1 MTSLQTQIE
10 AHAFRALLAHMR
22 ARNDVQNIDLM
33 NLAGFCRNCCAKW
46 TLLGARTVGYPMTY
60 DEACEYVYGEPYGDW
75 KKKHQV
81 KASAEQLAAFESG
94 RRLHAKH
101 DALEAL
107 EATPRDA
114 VGATR
119 APFVSV
125 SGALSEVCCTPA
137 EELSSG
143 SGDAVAA
150 ACALRDGAA
159 ARSVRVGVLTC
170 SDRAAAGT
178 YADESGPLVERAVC
192 EYAAASGALVIAET
206 SRVVVADDV
215 DDIEAALRDLTSR
228 CDLVLTTGGT
238 GCAPRDVTPEAT
250 ARVLAREIPG
260 IPEAIRA
267 VTSIAEPRAALSRA
281 VAGVAVAGALV
292 VNLPGAPHAAKQCL
306 GVCLPLFPRVLDTLA
321 ERR

>member
-1 MTSLQTQIE
+1 
-10 AHAFRALLAHMR
+10 
-22 ARNDVQNIDLM
+22 
-33 NLAGFCRNCCAKW
+33 
-46 TLLGARTVGYPMTY
+46 MTY

-75 KKKHQV
+75 KKKHQG

-101 DALEAL
+101 EALEAL

-114 VGATR
+114 ANAAR
-119 APFVSV
+119 APFASA

-137 EELSSG
+137 EELSG
-143 SGDAVAA
+143 GDAA
-150 ACALRDGAA
+150 ACALRDGAE
-159 ARSVRVGVLTC
+159 ARTVRLGVLTC

-178 YADESGPLVERAVC
+178 YADESGPLVERTVC

-281 VAGVAVAGALV
+281 VAGVAGAGALV